1 MDIVDLDGRKFRWQM
16 KRGKVKKPSSLHLD
30 VYSLIREIYPSDI
43 LIEEITI
50 PLKRGE
56 KVFGDIYIPSKRK
69 LVEIHGE
76 QHYKYNTFFY
86 SSKLEFLKAQKRDR
100 DKKEW
105 CEINDI
111 QYIELPFNKKEEW
124 SDLIRGIS

>member
-1 MDIVDLDGRKFRWQM
+1 MDIVDLDGRKLRWQM

-30 VYSLIREIYPSDI
+30 AYSLIREIYPSDI
-43 LIEEITI
+43 IIEEITI